1 MNPFADLSDEELVWR
16 CQETLPDDTRA
27 FEILVRRHSDQVFA
41 IAYRMLGD
49 AQEAEDQSQEVFV
62 KIYRSFNRFR
72 GDAAFSTW
80 LYRITVNTCL
90 DTLSKRKRRL
100 QQVDL
105 DLAEV
110 EEIRPPQAGQKGERS
125 PEQALLQHELVECIQ
140 DALMGLRDK
149 ERMILTLRDV
159 EEMEY
164 QIIADVLNIGMSAV
178 KMRIHRA
185 RLAFRQIFARI
196 CKEFLPTS

>member
-1 MNPFADLSDEELVWR
+1 MNPLADLSDEDLVR
-16 CQETLPDDTRA
+16 LCQETVPHDTRA
-27 FEILVRRHSDQVFA
+27 FETLVERHSDQVFA

-100 QQVDL
+100 QQLDVDL
-105 DLAEV
+105 TEAE
-110 EEIRPPQAGQKGERS
+110 EMHIPQADQQGDRS
-125 PEQALLQHELVECIQ
+125 PEQALLQNELVECIQ

-149 ERMILTLRDV
+149 DRTILTLRDV

-164 QIIADVLNIGMSAV
+164 QTIADVLDIGMSAV

-196 CKEFLPTS
+196 CKEFLPMA

>member
-1 MNPFADLSDEELVWR
+1 MNPFADLSDEELVRR

-27 FEILVRRHSDQVFA
+27 FEILVERNSDQVFA

-62 KIYRSFNRFR
+62 KVYRSFNRVR

-90 DTLSKRKRRL
+90 DGLSKRKRRV
-100 QQVDL
+100 QPVDV

-110 EEIRPPQAGQKGERS
+110 EEIRLPRAGQRGERS
-125 PEQALLQHELVECIQ
+125 PEQALLQNELSECIQ
-140 DALMGLRDK
+140 DALMALRDK
-149 ERMILTLRDV
+149 ERTILTLRDV

-164 QIIADVLNIGMSAV
+164 QTIADVLNIRMSAV

-185 RLAFRQIFARI
+185 RVAFRQVFARI
-196 CKEFLPTS
+196 CKEFMPTA